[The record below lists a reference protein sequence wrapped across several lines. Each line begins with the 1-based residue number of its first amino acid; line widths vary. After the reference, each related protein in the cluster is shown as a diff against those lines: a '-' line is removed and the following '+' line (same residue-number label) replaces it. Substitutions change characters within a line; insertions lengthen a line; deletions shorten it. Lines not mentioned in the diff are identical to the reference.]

1 MNITPFNPP
10 QIKLMGPGPSD
21 VYPRVLSALSHPTLG
36 HLDALF
42 IKMMDETKYLMQS
55 AFQTKNTFT
64 LPISAPGSAGMEFC
78 IVNLLERG
86 DKAIVCR
93 NGVFGMRLTENIQ
106 RAGATTI
113 LVED

>member
-21 VYPRVLSALSHPTLG
+21 VYPRVLSALSRPTLG
-36 HLDALF
+36 HLDPLF

-55 AFQTKNTFT
+55 AFQTKNIFT
-64 LPISAPGSAGMEFC
+64 LPISAPGSQVWNFVWNFAT

-86 DKAIVCR
+86 DNPIVCR
-93 NGVFGMRLTENIQ
+93 NAVFGMRLTEK
-106 RAGATTI
+106 
-113 LVED
+113 